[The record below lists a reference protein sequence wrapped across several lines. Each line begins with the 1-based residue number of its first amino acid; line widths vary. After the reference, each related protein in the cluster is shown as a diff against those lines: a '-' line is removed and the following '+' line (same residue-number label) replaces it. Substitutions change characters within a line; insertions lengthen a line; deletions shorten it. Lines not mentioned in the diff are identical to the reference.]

1 METDV
6 ITVYG
11 TKEVFIQ
18 HRLSGSLNSRE
29 YRTKERKQLMKA
41 KMKRFLSIVLSIAM
55 VLGMMPGMN
64 MTVKAATS
72 MPAAVDGVVKL
83 TEDVELSSTWEPS
96 GTVTL
101 DLNGFGI
108 KKTGSG
114 SVIKIN
120 NGASLTIIDSNPES
134 THKFSLNGGLAV
146 LNEEEGDFTING
158 GYITGG
164 TGTGE
169 NGYFWGSGGGIW
181 VKNGT
186 CTMNAGTVLGN
197 SAGQGGG
204 VCVYS
209 GQFNLSGGT
218 IAYNDVGVQ
227 LRSGS
232 SQYNA
237 GGASTATLNMTGGEI
252 KNNTSN
258 GVCGTNYCYGDS
270 IANISAGIITN
281 NGSTGVSAKKIS
293 ISGSP
298 SITNNR
304 NIGLYASTY
313 TLSGGPV
320 INGNTAVV
328 EGSEIPRNIY
338 VPNNR
343 IITVDGPLLNENAIG
358 VTMGSA
364 DGLGVFAEAADTYN
378 SGALSESDISK
389 FCSDAGNGKYIVKN
403 DDNKA
408 EIVLHSHIFDNY
420 TLSSD
425 DTITATCSNVEGECT
440 LPEVDGKHVVTL
452 TIVASGTAGADFTG
466 DMDAFENLPDIN
478 YYHANDDDTRGNAL
492 DPITN
497 APLDEGR
504 YWAEFTLGGQTAHV
518 IYGVEAVA
526 SIGEQKY
533 TVLQNALNDVED
545 GQTIKM
551 LADVKE
557 CVNFDKNNAV
567 VTFDMNGHT
576 LDGNQN
582 GTVLTIKSGT
592 LILDGDGVITG
603 GKYNGSGGG
612 VAINDGGTF
621 KMNSGTIEGNSASN
635 GGGVSIAN
643 NAVFEMNGGT
653 IQYNEGYTYTAG
665 VLLEGSASF
674 TMSGG
679 KIQFNVGKLYGG
691 VGSAGAKTKFSG
703 TAVVKDNVIFTSTS
717 GKITKTESGYS
728 VEEGG
733 TPCDVRNTSSNPGM
747 IEIVGEL
754 QSGAKIGVYNY
765 MNGNEITTGYNTYN
779 PDDDPANYFF
789 SDDEKFTLI
798 KDDNG
803 EAILHLELLIS
814 SVDDWNE
821 FVSEVNN
828 GNTYAGTTVKLTQD
842 IEGVTQYINVGNSF
856 NGTFDGQNHIMIVNF
871 QYPDGVRGAALFP
884 TLKSGSITVK
894 NLTLGGIIS
903 GGQHST
909 GIVGEVSNG
918 NNDKAVNIEN
928 VNVVAEITQT
938 SSHLG
943 GILGHGGTRD
953 TVTIKNCHFLGD
965 MKSSA
970 GTATAIG
977 GIVGWGENS
986 TTVHVSDSSFGGTCG
1001 DTSSFN
1007 PMVILNGAP
1016 AGNFTREGILRANKE
1031 TFGSSAVVYAT
1042 DTETCSTIE
1051 YTVNSEFSCDGTP
1064 HGIDIQVT
1072 EPADGAIITYGT
1084 EEGKYLSLNSPTL
1097 TEQGTTTVYYQIAY
1111 PNYNTVRGSATLSV
1125 TKKPAKVTK
1134 VPEAK
1139 SLIYDSSAQELVTA
1153 GATEGGTMQYAIG
1166 ADATNE
1172 PESGWDTTIPTG
1184 TDAGNYYVWYKV
1196 VGDEYHLDVDAN
1208 VVIVSIDKAPWIN
1221 KMVFDSAP
1229 AGQEGSVNLSDY
1241 IAPGGHMGIAKLESG
1256 SQSSSYP
1263 SVDGTTLK
1271 FKFDDL
1277 VQGNETIADITI
1289 PVTGS
1294 ANYTD
1299 YYITATVS
1307 APAKKHQTLTFD
1319 SDKVSKKYGDE
1330 KFAVVPTQGAIE
1342 GYGDP
1347 YGTVSYTSDNVDV
1360 AEVSESG
1367 EVTIKKIGYAVI
1379 TAKAERTAYE
1389 SEARPGYLPATASYI
1404 LTVIKGD
1411 PVVTAPGTKILNYNG
1426 QAQELVTAGAA
1437 KGGTMQYA
1445 LGTDATT
1452 EPAAELY
1459 TTSIPTA
1466 TDKGNYYVWYKVV
1479 GDENYNDSK
1488 ADCVVAKIGAVISK
1502 TVTFKVVNGAWNDE
1516 TTEEKT
1522 VTLIGYE
1529 GDTLK
1534 LAANQIP
1541 AAGNKPSDIYKAGSW
1556 DVTPDTETAITAD
1569 TTYTYT
1575 YVEKNTISVNV
1586 TFKVVNGS
1594 WNEGEG
1600 DEATKDKPVTLTG
1613 HEGDTLKLAA
1623 NQIPAVGNKPNDT
1636 YKAGSW
1642 DVTPSTDAGITKD
1655 MTYTYTYVAKE
1666 TAVVTKAPEE
1676 KILTYNG
1683 QSQELVTAGEVTGGT
1698 MLYALGADAT
1708 TEPAAELYKTSIPAG
1723 TDAGTYC
1730 VWYKVVGDE
1739 NHTDVATDK
1748 INVTI
1753 AKKNLTV
1760 AADAKTITYGDND
1773 AELTYKVTGLVEGD
1787 AQDKVMTGAITREA
1801 GTEAGTYRIT
1811 QGTLASE
1818 NYEIT
1823 FTEADYTIKK
1833 AVQAAPEEQFTSTKS
1848 TNAENED
1855 GKISGFDKEK
1865 AYQYSSDDG
1874 KTWTDVTG
1882 KTDVDVKAGTYLIRY
1897 AEDKN
1902 HESGQTVTI
1911 TVEAEQQVVP
1921 EPEEQAV
1928 IINLKSVTQKKN
1940 KIQISWTKVK
1950 EADGYDVYVDYCGTK
1965 SKKAV
1970 KTIKKNSITKTS
1982 INKINGKKINQK
1994 KCFHAYVVAYKM
2006 VDGKKVKLAKTVAA
2020 HVAGAMRKG
2029 YTNPKTL
2036 KLTKSSF
2043 SIKVGKT
2050 AKIKA
2055 KVTLADSKKKHIS
2068 KGHGAKLR
2076 YKSSNKKIA
2085 SIDKNGKIKGI
2096 KKGTCTIYVY
2106 TINGIMKKAKVT
2118 VK

>member
-1 METDV
+1 
-6 ITVYG
+6 
-11 TKEVFIQ
+11 
-18 HRLSGSLNSRE
+18 
-29 YRTKERKQLMKA
+29 
-41 KMKRFLSIVLSIAM
+41 
-55 VLGMMPGMN
+55 
-64 MTVKAATS
+64 
-72 MPAAVDGVVKL
+72 
-83 TEDVELSSTWEPS
+83 
-96 GTVTL
+96 
-101 DLNGFGI
+101 
-108 KKTGSG
+108 
-114 SVIKIN
+114 
-120 NGASLTIIDSNPES
+120 
-134 THKFSLNGGLAV
+134 
-146 LNEEEGDFTING
+146 
-158 GYITGG
+158 
-164 TGTGE
+164 
-169 NGYFWGSGGGIW
+169 
-181 VKNGT
+181 
-186 CTMNAGTVLGN
+186 
-197 SAGQGGG
+197 
-204 VCVYS
+204 
-209 GQFNLSGGT
+209 
-218 IAYNDVGVQ
+218 
-227 LRSGS
+227 
-232 SQYNA
+232 
-237 GGASTATLNMTGGEI
+237 
-252 KNNTSN
+252 
-258 GVCGTNYCYGDS
+258 
-270 IANISAGIITN
+270 
-281 NGSTGVSAKKIS
+281 
-293 ISGSP
+293 
-298 SITNNR
+298 
-304 NIGLYASTY
+304 
-313 TLSGGPV
+313 
-320 INGNTAVV
+320 
-328 EGSEIPRNIY
+328 
-338 VPNNR
+338 
-343 IITVDGPLLNENAIG
+343 
-358 VTMGSA
+358 
-364 DGLGVFAEAADTYN
+364 
-378 SGALSESDISK
+378 
-389 FCSDAGNGKYIVKN
+389 
-403 DDNKA
+403 
-408 EIVLHSHIFDNY
+408 
-420 TLSSD
+420 
-425 DTITATCSNVEGECT
+425 
-440 LPEVDGKHVVTL
+440 
-452 TIVASGTAGADFTG
+452 
-466 DMDAFENLPDIN
+466 
-478 YYHANDDDTRGNAL
+478 
-492 DPITN
+492 
-497 APLDEGR
+497 
-504 YWAEFTLGGQTAHV
+504 
-518 IYGVEAVA
+518 
-526 SIGEQKY
+526 
-533 TVLQNALNDVED
+533 
-545 GQTIKM
+545 
-551 LADVKE
+551 
-557 CVNFDKNNAV
+557 
-567 VTFDMNGHT
+567 
-576 LDGNQN
+576 
-582 GTVLTIKSGT
+582 
-592 LILDGDGVITG
+592 
-603 GKYNGSGGG
+603 
-612 VAINDGGTF
+612 
-621 KMNSGTIEGNSASN
+621 
-635 GGGVSIAN
+635 
-643 NAVFEMNGGT
+643 
-653 IQYNEGYTYTAG
+653 
-665 VLLEGSASF
+665 
-674 TMSGG
+674 
-679 KIQFNVGKLYGG
+679 
-691 VGSAGAKTKFSG
+691 
-703 TAVVKDNVIFTSTS
+703 
-717 GKITKTESGYS
+717 
-728 VEEGG
+728 
-733 TPCDVRNTSSNPGM
+733 
-747 IEIVGEL
+747 
-754 QSGAKIGVYNY
+754 
-765 MNGNEITTGYNTYN
+765 
-779 PDDDPANYFF
+779 
-789 SDDEKFTLI
+789 
-798 KDDNG
+798 
-803 EAILHLELLIS
+803 
-814 SVDDWNE
+814 
-821 FVSEVNN
+821 
-828 GNTYAGTTVKLTQD
+828 
-842 IEGVTQYINVGNSF
+842 
-856 NGTFDGQNHIMIVNF
+856 
-871 QYPDGVRGAALFP
+871 
-884 TLKSGSITVK
+884 
-894 NLTLGGIIS
+894 
-903 GGQHST
+903 
-909 GIVGEVSNG
+909 
-918 NNDKAVNIEN
+918 
-928 VNVVAEITQT
+928 
-938 SSHLG
+938 
-943 GILGHGGTRD
+943 
-953 TVTIKNCHFLGD
+953 